1 MVLNYIWISFFVL
14 GFLAALYRLIALGD
28 TEIFSKMV
36 SGTFDSAKTGFEIS
50 IGLTGVLTLWTGL
63 LKVGEKGGMTNFLAR
78 IFAPFFRRLFPGIP
92 ENHPAMGSIVM
103 NFSANMLGLDNAA
116 TPLGLKAMNQMQ
128 ELNPDKSKASNAQIM
143 FLTLNASGLTI
154 LPVTVMMY
162 RIQMGAAEAS
172 DVFIPI
178 LLATSISTLAG
189 LITVCIRQ
197 KINIFDKVIM
207 LYLGVL
213 FLAGGL
219 LVWQFSKMDGESISV
234 A

>member
-1 MVLNYIWISFFVL
+1 
-14 GFLAALYRLIALGD
+14 
-28 TEIFSKMV
+28 MV

-189 LITVCIRQ
+189 LIQFVSVRKST
-197 KINIFDKVIM
+197 
-207 LYLGVL
+207 
-213 FLAGGL
+213 FLT
-219 LVWQFSKMDGESISV
+219 K
-234 A
+234 